1 MPSSLASTVVPA
13 RSHKGTAGESEAPY
27 PELKL
32 TPSACAVFGGTYVLG
47 PEAMPEIEA
56 ASADSAAGDD
66 AKDQGG
72 VQVKVPAHPTPLRAT
87 HLVTSP
93 FFLAKVTK
101 ASGSEKNVT
110 AHAVAV
116 VTSQPG
122 CLKRPAKEDE
132 EAEDDDTGVV
142 IFPPTDN
149 SPLVRAL
156 IMGEGTGSCPAGQ
169 WVVYLSSELE
179 GENDPKELLR
189 PYLEKIGG
197 EVAFEA
203 YYLAHRAK
211 DTQEAPEGVV
221 LVQPYSGRHMLTE
234 GLDWEA
240 EQGEKAFRAVL
251 PEGEFF
257 PKPEGEEDEDE

>member
-1 MPSSLASTVVPA
+1 M
-13 RSHKGTAGESEAPY
+13 
-27 PELKL
+27 
-32 TPSACAVFGGTYVLG
+32 PSACAVFGGTYVLG

-93 FFLAKVTK
+93 FFLAKSQP
-101 ASGSEKNVT
+101 SGSDKNVT
-110 AHAVAV
+110 AHVVAV

-132 EAEDDDTGVV
+132 EAEDDDAGVV

-149 SPLVRAL
+149 STLVRAL

-169 WVVYLSSELE
+169 WVVYLSSELD
-179 GENDPKELLR
+179 GEKDPKELLR

-197 EVAFEA
+197 ELAFEA

-221 LVQPYSGRHMLTE
+221 LVQPYSGQHMLTE

-240 EQGEKAFRAVL
+240 EQDEKAFRAVL

-257 PKPEGEEDEDE
+257 PKPEGEEDEEE

>member
-1 MPSSLASTVVPA
+1 M
-13 RSHKGTAGESEAPY
+13 
-27 PELKL
+27 
-32 TPSACAVFGGTYVLG
+32 LG
-47 PEAMPEIEA
+47 PEAMPEISA
-56 ASADSAAGDD
+56 ASADVSTGDD
-66 AKDQGG
+66 AKSSGNAGG
-72 VQVKVPAHPTPLRAT
+72 VQIKVPAHPTPLRTT

-93 FFLAKVTK
+93 SFLTKV
-101 ASGSEKNVT
+101 SGSDKNVT

-122 CLKRPAKEDE
+122 CLKRPTKDE
-132 EAEDDDTGVV
+132 EEVEDDDTGVI
-142 IFPPTDN
+142 IFPPSAE

-179 GENDPKELLR
+179 GGKDPKELLR

-197 EVAFEA
+197 EAAFEA

-211 DTQEAPEGVV
+211 EQQEAPEGVV
-221 LVQPYSGRHMLTE
+221 LVQPYSGQHMLTE

-257 PKPEGEEDEDE
+257 PKLEGEEDEEE